1 MVIGKLKAKA
11 DSQTETHTKR
21 EGDRHTKGDERQVG
35 KKALREREIERQTGI
50 QAEGERDR

>member
-21 EGDRHTKGDERQVG
+21 DERQVG
-35 KKALREREIERQTGI
+35 KKALRERERERQTGI
-50 QAEGERDR
+50 QAEGGRDR